1 MRRQKKRKDTS
12 DVQEYQSIM
21 GKIIDLP
28 LEEFKAELIKQKV
41 NIGTMNNLILNL
53 ESIYYDLRRR
63 KDAVLDLVFKGLK
76 SKEDLDVQKSLDG
89 IYAEMTKIEQKV
101 TYLKE
106 TIERL
111 VNVDETPN

>member
-1 MRRQKKRKDTS
+1 MRRKKKKFEEPSLAEVKD
-12 DVQEYQSIM
+12 YQSTM

-28 LEEFKAELIKQKV
+28 LDEFKAELIKQKV

-63 KDAVLDLVFKGLK
+63 KDAVLDLVYKGMRK
-76 SKEDLDVQKSLDG
+76 KEDQEVQKSLDG

-106 TIERL
+106 TVKKL
-111 VNVDETPN
+111 VNVD